1 MLQHLDE
8 HCTTQQQHN
17 TNGIQIR
24 ICSPPLKKLGL
35 EHKVS
40 SADTNLCYL
49 ILMQALFLE
58 SFTTN
63 TALVWSLVWSDFFL
77 KIHQHCVPP
86 AKLFEAVELR
96 LRKNE

>member
-1 MLQHLDE
+1 
-8 HCTTQQQHN
+8 
-17 TNGIQIR
+17 
-24 ICSPPLKKLGL
+24 
-35 EHKVS
+35 
-40 SADTNLCYL
+40 
-49 ILMQALFLE
+49 MQALFLE

-63 TALVWSLVWSDFFL
+63 AALVWSLVWSDFFL